1 MIHLLCAFQS
11 QVKWSS
17 RKLWFIIIPAIYN
30 STVERNVISP
40 GLQRKSPLICLLS
53 WTFCSLSVNFLCVLS
68 AGGFEEVFVGK
79 EKVEKTFCGFHMLL
93 SLVCGWILTLP
104 WGVYSLFLPCPGSK
118 ISNLS
123 FLFLSFFFFH
133 FRMSWTSQR
142 STERPCL
149 PYQQK
154 RNGRYTAARR
164 RLELSN
170 IRSLCVCVWG
180 GGLGGW
186 VFCPLILG
194 WKFSAL
200 DYTVILSEQC
210 LNISY
215 IKVLNIITS
224 LSERNWFWV
233 NAPYLY
239 FLCFKMANLL
249 NVSIN
254 LFINK
259 LSVSNDFG

>member
-1 MIHLLCAFQS
+1 MSFHQVCSANHHL
-11 QVKWSS
+11 V
-17 RKLWFIIIPAIYN
+17 
-30 STVERNVISP
+30 
-40 GLQRKSPLICLLS
+40 CLLS

-79 EKVEKTFCGFHMLL
+79 EKVEKTFCGLHMLL

-104 WGVYSLFLPCPGSK
+104 RGVYSLFLPCPGSK

-170 IRSLCVCVWG
+170 IKSLCVCV
-180 GGLGGW
+180 
-186 VFCPLILG
+186 F
-194 WKFSAL
+194 AL
-200 DYTVILSEQC
+200 LSSVESLVHQ
-210 LNISY
+210 
-215 IKVLNIITS
+215 IT
-224 LSERNWFWV
+224 LSSCQN
-233 NAPYLY
+233 
-239 FLCFKMANLL
+239 
-249 NVSIN
+249 
-254 LFINK
+254 
-259 LSVSNDFG
+259 SV